1 MGGRF
6 SPPNHPTAA
15 FCRSCDPDDHRINV
29 GNWLALVLAVLAGR
43 SWRSMI
49 AGVILRAMTMDS
61 VRELFRKW
69 ILIPGAALLLCS
81 AGIAQVTSKDPASST
96 PSAAERGIK
105 LASKGRCAEAVPIL
119 QKAVAQITDK
129 KLKYDGLMSLVH
141 CAMGLEQTETA
152 VRTILDLNRSFPQ
165 DPEVLYL
172 TTHYYS
178 DLALRASHELAA
190 TAPSSPQAQQLEA
203 EAFESQGEWDK
214 AITQYRMILEQN
226 PQRHGIH
233 YRLGRLFL
241 TKTPPDSENAKKELA
256 EELKIDPS
264 SAASEFLLGEIARQS
279 GQWDDAIG
287 HFSKAARLDEGFI
300 EAYLAL
306 GMSMNSAGKF
316 SDAVAP
322 LESYVKM
329 QPDDPAGHYQ
339 LATAY
344 ARTGR
349 KQDAQRQMALQ
360 QDTAAKAPRTAAQP

>member
-1 MGGRF
+1 
-6 SPPNHPTAA
+6 
-15 FCRSCDPDDHRINV
+15 
-29 GNWLALVLAVLAGR
+29 
-43 SWRSMI
+43 
-49 AGVILRAMTMDS
+49 MDS
-61 VRELFRKW
+61 VAERFRKW
-69 ILIPGAALLLCS
+69 ILISGAALVLCS
-81 AGIAQVTSKDPASST
+81 AGIAQVTSKTPASATS
-96 PSAAERGIK
+96 SGAERGIG
-105 LASKGRCAEAVPIL
+105 LAAKGRCAEAVPIL
-119 QKAVAQITDK
+119 KKAVAQVTDK
-129 KLKYDGLMSLVH
+129 KLKYDVLMSTAR

-152 VRTILDLNRSFPQ
+152 VRTLLDLNRSFPQ

-203 EAFESQGEWDK
+203 EAFESRGEWDK
-214 AITQYRMILEQN
+214 AITQYGMILEQN

-241 TKTPPDSENAKKELA
+241 TKAPPAPENAKKELE

-279 GQWDDAIG
+279 GQWDEAIG
-287 HFSKAARLDEGFI
+287 HFEKASKLDEGFI

-306 GMSMNSAGKF
+306 GMSMNSAGNF
-316 SDAVAP
+316 ADAVAP

-349 KQDAQRQMALQ
+349 KQDAQRQMVLQ
-360 QDTAAKAPRTAAQP
+360 QETAAKAPRAPAQP

>member
-1 MGGRF
+1 MRG
-6 SPPNHPTAA
+6 
-15 FCRSCDPDDHRINV
+15 
-29 GNWLALVLAVLAGR
+29 
-43 SWRSMI
+43 WRLTI
-49 AGVILRAMTMDS
+49 AGDILRAMTIDFIA
-61 VRELFRKW
+61 ELFRKW
-69 ILIPGAALLLCS
+69 TLISGVALLLCS
-81 AGIAQVTSKDPASST
+81 AGIAQVTARGPASAS
-96 PSAAERGIK
+96 SSGAERGIS
-105 LASKGRCAEAVPIL
+105 LASNGRCSEALPIL
-119 QKAVAQITDK
+119 KKAAAQVTDK
-129 KLKYDGLMSLVH
+129 KLKYDVLMSIVH
-141 CAMGLEQTETA
+141 CAMGLEQTEIA
-152 VRTILDLNRSFPQ
+152 VRTLLELSRNFPQ

-190 TAPSSPQAQQLEA
+190 TSPSSPQAQQLEA

-214 AITQYRMILEQN
+214 AIAQYRMILDQH

-233 YRLGRLFL
+233 YRMGRLFL

-279 GQWDDAIG
+279 GQWEDAIV
-287 HFSKAARLDEGFI
+287 HFEKAAKLDEGFT

-306 GMSMNSAGKF
+306 GMSRNAAGKF
-316 SDAVAP
+316 TDAVAP

-349 KQDAQRQMALQ
+349 KQDAQRQMVLQ
-360 QDTAAKAPRTAAQP
+360 QETAAKAARSPAQP